1 MFIFRVFNKIGI
13 HMGIILLKKHYF
25 CLDEQIRSLTR
36 PKRLIT
42 TIKKTTLAL

>member
-1 MFIFRVFNKIGI
+1 
-13 HMGIILLKKHYF
+13 MGIILLKKHYF

-42 TIKKTTLAL
+42 TIKKQRSRYENQP